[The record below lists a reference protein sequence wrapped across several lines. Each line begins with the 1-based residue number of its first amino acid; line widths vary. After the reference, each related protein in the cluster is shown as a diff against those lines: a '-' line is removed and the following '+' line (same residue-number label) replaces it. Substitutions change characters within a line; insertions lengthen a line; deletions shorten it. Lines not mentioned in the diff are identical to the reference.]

1 MASLLGHCHPEI
13 ANTIKEASENLVHLS
28 SCMLSAP
35 VLELA
40 NRLTSLLPDELSKA
54 MFFSTGS
61 ESNEAAIR
69 LAKVVTGKF
78 EIVALGQSWH
88 GMTLGAQGA
97 QYQAGR
103 RGHGK
108 IAERRWVGCALTC
121 SQDLQL
127 QVSSCFLNQMHTGRD
142 SGIRTVRMTGDQS
155 STTAGTCMTK
165 PRAARLRPVWLSVYR
180 EMVAS
185 TCYLRGTCKP

>member
-13 ANTIKEASENLVHLS
+13 AQTIKRASENLDHLS
-28 SCMLSAP
+28 SCMLSRP

-78 EIVALGQSWH
+78 EIIALGQSWH

-103 RGHGK
+103 RGHGET
-108 IAERRWVGCALTC
+108 AEGPK
-121 SQDLQL
+121 S
-127 QVSSCFLNQMHTGRD
+127 
-142 SGIRTVRMTGDQS
+142 
-155 STTAGTCMTK
+155 
-165 PRAARLRPVWLSVYR
+165 AAWDHR
-180 EMVAS
+180 
-185 TCYLRGTCKP
+185 

>member
-1 MASLLGHCHPEI
+1 
-13 ANTIKEASENLVHLS
+13 
-28 SCMLSAP
+28 MLSTP
-35 VLELA
+35 VLALA

-69 LAKVVTGKF
+69 LAKVVTGRF
-78 EIVALGQSWH
+78 EIIALGQSWH

-108 IAERRWVGCALTC
+108 IAERG
-121 SQDLQL
+121 
-127 QVSSCFLNQMHTGRD
+127 
-142 SGIRTVRMTGDQS
+142 
-155 STTAGTCMTK
+155 
-165 PRAARLRPVWLSVYR
+165 VWHIY
-180 EMVAS
+180 
-185 TCYLRGTCKP
+185 